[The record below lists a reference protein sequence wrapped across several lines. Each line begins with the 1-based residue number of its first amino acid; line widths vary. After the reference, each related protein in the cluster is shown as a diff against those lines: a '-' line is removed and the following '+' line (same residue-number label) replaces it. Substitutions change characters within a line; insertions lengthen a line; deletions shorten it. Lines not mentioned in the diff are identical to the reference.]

1 MPLFDH
7 FYLLRPELFWLTLPL
22 LGIAALLMR
31 LHRGTQT
38 WQRHIDPALLP
49 YLLGGQQSEQNSKR
63 LLSIKLLA
71 AALALIALLG
81 PAWQQSSV
89 SLHKRS
95 DGLAIVLDLSP
106 SMLAQ
111 DLQPSRL
118 QQAKFKIRDILTS
131 RAEGQT
137 GLVVFGGDA
146 FVVAPLTD
154 DSNTLLAQLPA
165 LQPDIMPIP
174 GSNPLSGLEKA
185 EALLRQSGVAQ
196 GQILLISD
204 GANSSQLK
212 GLRKF
217 INSSDY
223 PMSILG
229 VGTAQGAP
237 IPNPEGGF
245 AQDERGDIIIPQ
257 LNSKAL
263 RKLAQESGGRYREVS
278 LNDSDIES
286 LIISSDT
293 SWDELNSSGK
303 SSQRKFDQWQ
313 DAGSYFVLLLLPLAL
328 LCFRRSWLPCALL
341 TVFIGSQPLPAQA
354 DDSLWRTGNQRGAQ
368 LFDSDPGAAAKAFTD
383 PLWQGSAHY
392 RAENYAEAAKAFSQ
406 LDSADAHY
414 NRGNAFS
421 KMGELDKAI
430 EAYEKALKL
439 EPDMPDAQHN
449 KALAEQL
456 KQQQEQQD
464 SQDGEQDQDQ
474 SQDSDSSDGDQ
485 QQSQNGEDSAQQGE
499 SQSEQSK
506 NQQQENGEQPADPSD
521 SEASPEQQQQAQD
534 YAEQAADQQDKTD
547 EQFDA
552 NKPDEQPSPQGDEAS
567 EQLAVAGEQQ
577 SEEDQAIEQWLKR
590 IPDNP
595 SHFLREKFNYQY
607 RQRQDTRATIK
618 EQDYAPY

>member
-7 FYLLRPELFWLTLPL
+7 FYLLRPELVWLALPL
-22 LGIAALLMR
+22 LATAALLMR
-31 LHRGTQT
+31 LHRSAQT

-49 YLLGGQQSEQNSKR
+49 YLLGDQSEQGNKR
-63 LLSIKLLA
+63 LLSVKLLA

-89 SLHKRS
+89 SLNKRS

-118 QQAKFKIRDILTS
+118 QQAKFKIRDILAS
-131 RAEGQT
+131 RDEGQT

-154 DSNTLLAQLPA
+154 DSNTLLTQLPA
-165 LQPDIMPIP
+165 LQPDIMPIS

-217 INSSDY
+217 LNSSDY
-223 PMSILG
+223 PLSILG

-237 IPNPEGGF
+237 IPSPEGGF

-257 LNSKAL
+257 LNGKAL
-263 RKLAQESGGRYREVS
+263 RKLARESGGRYREVS
-278 LNDSDIES
+278 LNNSDIES
-286 LIISSDT
+286 LVISSDIA
-293 SWDELNSSGK
+293 WNERGGNGA
-303 SSQRKFDQWQ
+303 SSQRTFDQWQ

-341 TVFIGSQPLPAQA
+341 AVFIGGQPHPAQA
-354 DDSLWRTGNQRGAQ
+354 EDSLWRTGNQRGAQ
-368 LFDSDPGAAAKAFTD
+368 LLDVDPSAAAKAFTD

-392 RAENYAEAAKAFSQ
+392 RAENYAEAAKAFAQ
-406 LDSADAHY
+406 TDSADAHY
-414 NRGNAFS
+414 NRGNALG
-421 KMGELDKAI
+421 KMGELDQAI
-430 EAYEKALKL
+430 AAYEEALKL
-439 EPDMPDAQHN
+439 EPDMADAQHN

-456 KQQQEQQD
+456 QQQQEQEQDQQGDQDSDQDQNNESNNGEQQD
-464 SQDGEQDQDQ
+464 SQSGDKSTQEDESQ
-474 SQDSDSSDGDQ
+474 SQQNQKQDQ
-485 QQSQNGEDSAQQGE
+485 QQGND
-499 SQSEQSK
+499 K
-506 NQQQENGEQPADPSD
+506 PAEPSD
-521 SEASPEQQQQAQD
+521 TEAAQEREQEQEQQHAQD
-534 YAEQAADQQDKTD
+534 YAEQAAEQKAETSD
-547 EQFDA
+547 EQ
-552 NKPDEQPSPQGDEAS
+552 QSPPHPEES
-567 EQLAVAGEQQ
+567 EQNLAIDEQQ
-577 SEEDQAIEQWLKR
+577 SEEDQASEQWLKR

-607 RQRQDTRATIK
+607 RQRQNTRATIK